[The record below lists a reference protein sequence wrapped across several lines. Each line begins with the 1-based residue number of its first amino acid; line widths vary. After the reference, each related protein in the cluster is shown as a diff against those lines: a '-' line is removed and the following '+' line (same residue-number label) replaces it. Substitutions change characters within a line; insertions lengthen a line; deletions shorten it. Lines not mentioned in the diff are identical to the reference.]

1 MLEDTILLLKF
12 KYGHA
17 QALGRIYQKYKTEL
31 LSLAMAMTQNKDMAE
46 DVLQDVFVS
55 FAKSAKSL
63 NLRTSL
69 RWYLTTAVANRA
81 RNLRRSKHHE
91 IRSLGNLQEIMA
103 DRHMRP
109 EQIAMTAEE
118 FEMIRK
124 ALDQL
129 PELQREAVILR
140 IHSRMPFKVIARLQD
155 VTISTV
161 HARYRYGLDKLG
173 SLLDGKAGK

>member
-12 KYGHA
+12 KHGHA
-17 QALGRIYQKYKTEL
+17 QALERIYQKYKTEL
-31 LSLAMAMTQNKDMAE
+31 LSLATAMTQNKDIAE

-55 FAKSAKSL
+55 FVKSAKSL

-69 RWYLTTAVANRA
+69 RWYLTRAVANRV
-81 RNLRRSKHHE
+81 RNVRRSKHYE
-91 IRSLGNLQEIMA
+91 LRSLDNLEQMSA

-109 EQIAMTAEE
+109 EHMAMITEE
-118 FEMIRK
+118 FETIRK

-129 PELQREAVILR
+129 PELQREVVTLR

-155 VTISTV
+155 ATISTV

>member
-12 KYGHA
+12 KHGHA
-17 QALGRIYQKYKTEL
+17 QALERIYQKYKTEL
-31 LSLAMAMTQNKDMAE
+31 LSLATAMTHDKDMAE

-55 FAKSAKSL
+55 FAKSGKSL

-69 RWYLTTAVANRA
+69 RWYLTMAVANRV

-91 IRSLGNLQEIMA
+91 ARSLGNFEQITA
-103 DRHMRP
+103 DSHKRP
-109 EQIAMTAEE
+109 EQMAMTAEE
-118 FEMIRK
+118 FEIIRK

-140 IHSRMPFKVIARLQD
+140 IHSLMPLKVIARLQNA
-155 VTISTV
+155 TISTV
-161 HARYRYGLDKLG
+161 QARYRYGLDKLG
-173 SLLDGKAGK
+173 SLLDGKVR

>member
-12 KYGHA
+12 RYGHA
-17 QALGRIYQKYKTEL
+17 QALERIYQKYKTEL
-31 LSLAMAMTQNKDMAE
+31 LSLATAMTSDKDMAE

-55 FAKSAKSL
+55 FVKSAKSL

-81 RNLRRSKHHE
+81 RNVRRSKHRE
-91 IRSLGNLQEIMA
+91 IRSLGNVEQITA

-109 EQIAMTAEE
+109 DQMAMTTEE
-118 FEMIRK
+118 FEMIQK

-129 PELQREAVILR
+129 PELQREAVTLR

-161 HARYRYGLDKLG
+161 QARYRYGLDKLG
-173 SLLDGKAGK
+173 SLLDGKARK

>member
-12 KYGHA
+12 KHGHA
-17 QALGRIYQKYKTEL
+17 QALEQIYQKYKTEL
-31 LSLAMAMTQNKDMAE
+31 LSLAAAMTHDRDMAE

-55 FAKSAKSL
+55 FAKSAKRL

-69 RWYLTTAVANRA
+69 RWYLTTAVANRV

-91 IRSLGNLQEIMA
+91 IRSLDNLEEMTT

-109 EQIAMTAEE
+109 DQMVMTAEE
-118 FEMIRK
+118 FEIIRK

-129 PELQREAVILR
+129 PELQREAVTLR
-140 IHSRMPFKVIARLQD
+140 IHSRMPFRIIARLQD

-161 HARYRYGLDKLG
+161 QARYRYGLDKLG
-173 SLLDGKAGK
+173 SLLDGKAKK

>member
-1 MLEDTILLLKF
+1 MLEDAILLLKF
-12 KYGHA
+12 KHGHA
-17 QALGRIYQKYKTEL
+17 QALERIYQKYKTEL
-31 LSLAMAMTQNKDMAE
+31 LSLATAMTHDKDMAE

-63 NLRTSL
+63 HLRTSL
-69 RWYLTTAVANRA
+69 RWYLTTAVANRV

-91 IRSLGNLQEIMA
+91 FRSLDNFEQMTA

-109 EQIAMTAEE
+109 EQMAMTAEE

-129 PELQREAVILR
+129 PELQREVVTLR

-161 HARYRYGLDKLG
+161 QARYRYGLDKLG
-173 SLLDGKAGK
+173 SLLDGKARK